1 MIELFING
9 RKADVEQ
16 KPFTYTLQV
25 NDMFN
30 FDTREVSYSETI
42 YLPTTP
48 TNNIIFGFAGE
59 PISDK
64 SEAYKMHKVDYYVNG
79 IPIVNNA
86 NGYLVGKRGNYYIFE
101 FKDNSKELYVFLQN
115 RDIKGVKGL
124 LDDTANRT
132 IANIINQ
139 HNGTETP
146 DLIYLIANYGD
157 DSATIDNGGNYLIEY
172 EFENTP
178 LSIRLDR
185 VFRLIQQ
192 MSGFRFVGNFFKSPE
207 WLGAYIA
214 SSNIKYNDST
224 EGEAFEAIHEGG
236 GINLSLRYTN
246 GVTMGF
252 INDNGKIKLRY
263 SYKGATPYN
272 VKEAGE
278 YKITTIIKNLHP
290 NSGELALEVGF
301 VTSKHYEVEDV
312 NVPENGFS
320 EFRREKVVNLEK
332 DENIVFYY
340 ALAESSKNTAYSML
354 YNDGITFRIEKVKRN
369 DSIDILLTDFSL
381 TDLFKEVFR
390 IFSLTPI
397 RDRKTG
403 DYHFYTLNEL
413 VNAPYI
419 DWSDKFV
426 QVKEERY
433 HNNNYG
439 KKNNFVYK
447 KYDDENAYRQEKRD
461 SAIFFNDEY
470 LEERKDFQSKF
481 YSPLNDFTFLKTDN
495 AGIENMEF
503 FVKELKK
510 ESNGNIKTEYKEK
523 TARWHIY
530 TSYSIYSGVEFN
542 LKAKAEKQITD
553 SFSFASATFFKWENL
568 IKTYYKDL
576 PRLMEHP
583 YIVTAEFALSEI
595 DIYEFSFFSRIYVEQ
610 LGCYFLPNKIKYKA
624 GALAEV
630 EMIKIS

>member
-1 MIELFING
+1 MIELYING
-9 RKADVEQ
+9 QKADVEQ

-48 TNNIIFGFAGE
+48 TNNIIFGFANE
-59 PISDK
+59 PLSDK
-64 SEAYKMHKVDYYVNG
+64 VEAYKTHKVDYYVNG
-79 IPIVNNA
+79 IPIVQSA
-86 NGYLVGKRGNYYIFE
+86 NGFLIGKRGNYFIFE
-101 FKDNSKELYVFLQN
+101 FKDNSKELYTFLQN
-115 RDIKGVKGL
+115 RDIKGIKGL

-139 HNGTETP
+139 HNSTETP

-157 DSATIDNGGNYLIEY
+157 DAATIDNGGNYLIEY

-207 WLGAYIA
+207 WLGTYIA

-224 EGEAFEAIHEGG
+224 EGESFEAIHEGG

-263 SYKGATPYN
+263 SYKGAQPYTIN
-272 VKEAGE
+272 ETGE

-290 NSGELALEVGF
+290 NSGELVLEVGF

-312 NVPENGFS
+312 IVPENGIS
-320 EFRREKVVNLEK
+320 EFRREKVVNLGK
-332 DENIVFYY
+332 DKNVEFYY
-340 ALAESSKNTAYSML
+340 ALAESNKNTPYSML
-354 YNDGITFRIEKVKRN
+354 YNDGITFRVEKVKRN

-390 IFSLTPI
+390 TFSLTPI

-413 VNAPYI
+413 VSAPEI
-419 DWSDKFV
+419 DWGGKFV
-426 QVKEERY
+426 QIKEERF
-433 HNNNYG
+433 HNDKYG

-447 KYDDENAYRQEKRD
+447 KYDDENAYRQDKRD

-470 LEERKDFQSKF
+470 LEERRDFQSKF

-583 YIVTAEFALSEI
+583 YIVTAEFALNEI
-595 DIYEFSFFSRIYVEQ
+595 DVYEFSFFSRIYVEQ
-610 LGCYFLPNKIKYKA
+610 LGGYFLPNKIKYKA
-624 GALAEV
+624 GAVAEV
-630 EMIKIS
+630 EMIKIN

>member
-1 MIELFING
+1 MIELYING
-9 RKADVEQ
+9 QKADVEQ

-48 TNNIIFGFAGE
+48 TNNIIFGFANE
-59 PISDK
+59 LLSDK
-64 SEAYKMHKVDYYVNG
+64 VEAYKTHKVDYYVNG
-79 IPIVNNA
+79 IPIVQSA
-86 NGYLVGKRGNYYIFE
+86 NGFLIGKRGNYFIFE
-101 FKDNSKELYVFLQN
+101 FKDNSKELYTFLQN

-139 HNGTETP
+139 HNSTETP

-157 DSATIDNGGNYLIEY
+157 DAATIDNGGNYLIEY

-207 WLGAYIA
+207 WLGTYIA

-224 EGEAFEAIHEGG
+224 EGESFEAIHEGG

-290 NSGELALEVGF
+290 NSGELVLEVGF

-312 NVPENGFS
+312 IVPENGIS
-320 EFRREKVVNLEK
+320 EFRREKVVNLGK
-332 DENIVFYY
+332 DENVEFYY
-340 ALAESSKNTAYSML
+340 ALAESNKNTPYSML
-354 YNDGITFRIEKVKRN
+354 YNDGITFRVEKVKRN

-390 IFSLTPI
+390 TFSLTPI

-413 VNAPYI
+413 VSAPEI
-419 DWSDKFV
+419 DWGGKFV
-426 QVKEERY
+426 QIKEERF
-433 HNNNYG
+433 HNDKYG

-447 KYDDENAYRQEKRD
+447 KYDDENAYRQDKRD

-470 LEERKDFQSKF
+470 LEERRDFQSKF

-583 YIVTAEFALSEI
+583 YIVTAEFALNEI
-595 DIYEFSFFSRIYVEQ
+595 DVYEFSFFSRIYVEQ
-610 LGCYFLPNKIKYKA
+610 LGGYFLPNKIKYKA
-624 GALAEV
+624 GAVAEV
-630 EMIKIS
+630 EMIKIN